1 LRIEE
6 TSPLTNGSR
15 MSAAFDVQHE
25 TVLCSGR
32 VQGVGFRYT
41 ALQLA
46 REFEIAGYV
55 QNLPDGRVRIEVEG
69 NAQEV
74 NDFIGAIE
82 ERMHGYVRKVER
94 TSARRAPQFVGFTVR

>member
-1 LRIEE
+1 MR
-6 TSPLTNGSR
+6 PAVNGTG
-15 MSAAFDVQHE
+15 MSAANEVLHE

-41 ALQLA
+41 TLQLA
-46 REFEIAGYV
+46 REFDVGGYV

-82 ERMHGYVRKVER
+82 ERMHGFVRQMER
-94 TSARRAPQFVGFTVR
+94 ASERRVPRFTGFTIR